1 MTAAGAADQ
10 NSAGALI
17 ELPAAMNGRW
27 IQVDLDEVLE
37 AVEFCGLPQR
47 ELIAT
52 YLDRRSRRRMFVRV
66 CAHGR
71 KEVAA

>member
-1 MTAAGAADQ
+1 MTAAEAV
-10 NSAGALI
+10 I

-52 YLDRRSRRRMFVRV
+52 YLDSRSRRRMFVRV
-66 CAHGR
+66 RVHR
-71 KEVAA
+71 KEAKA

>member
-10 NSAGALI
+10 NGAETLV

-66 CAHGR
+66 HSHR
-71 KEVAA
+71 KEAKS